1 MVARPVVQPATL
13 RDASYVMAN
22 LRPADVEEVMCQ
34 VPEGVK
40 RHEIAYSLLM
50 SGDAF
55 AALLDDQPV
64 AIFGTAPINAACVSV
79 WALGT
84 PKVWR
89 AVTEINRFLLNVHLP
104 DRIAQGFH
112 TMEARS
118 HSAHHE
124 AHNWIEAL
132 GGVQHGGPFEFG
144 RDRETFLLFRWTS
157 AVFESI
163 KQKRGSTPNNQRS
176 LPCIPPPSST

>member
-1 MVARPVVQPATL
+1 MVVRPVVQPATL
-13 RDASYVMAN
+13 RDASYVTAN
-22 LRPADVEEVMCQ
+22 LRDADVEEVMCQ
-34 VPEGVK
+34 VPEGTR

-50 SGDAF
+50 GGDCF

-84 PKVWR
+84 PRVWR
-89 AVTEINRFLLNVHLP
+89 VVTAINRFLLTEHLP
-104 DRIAQGFH
+104 LRLAQGYR

-118 HSAHHE
+118 HSAHRE
-124 AHNWIEAL
+124 AHSWIEAL

-157 AVFESI
+157 DAFESI
-163 KQKRGSTPNNQRS
+163 KQKYGKPR
-176 LPCIPPPSST
+176 